1 MNTRSIIE
9 MEESEHGLTGLGKIE
24 IHHEKNINHKA
35 FYYMK
40 KFDLK
45 IELNKEDSLKIF
57 ESQIVNDEIDVNIIY
72 RFACDSCGITIP
84 MLRLRTRK
92 EEVVFARYLI
102 FWYLNKYM
110 KYSFDKSGK
119 LLDKDHA
126 TAIHGVRIIDSDPK
140 FLKEYQRIWRK
151 QFMNKLNEHNLL
163 NKK

>member
-1 MNTRSIIE
+1 
-9 MEESEHGLTGLGKIE
+9 
-24 IHHEKNINHKA
+24 
-35 FYYMK
+35 
-40 KFDLK
+40 
-45 IELNKEDSLKIF
+45 
-57 ESQIVNDEIDVNIIY
+57 
-72 RFACDSCGITIP
+72 